1 MSQDILQHALGILKI
16 NNINFSKIFIN
27 IINVKLNVD
36 SLLTEYI
43 QNFFRIIN

>member
-16 NNINFSKIFIN
+16 NNIYFSKIFIN